1 MTMITGYKTLK
12 YLKKNPKIYEK
23 INSLGDLARAELSK
37 LFKELKIDVEITG
50 IGSLFMIHFLN
61 DKIKKINN
69 ASDVTLSNTELLLNY
84 NLEFN
89 CKI

>member
-1 MTMITGYKTLK
+1 M
-12 YLKKNPKIYEK
+12 KKNPKVYEK
-23 INSLGDLARAELSK
+23 INSLGDLARTELSK

-69 ASDVTLSNTELLLNY
+69 AQM
-84 NLEFN
+84 
-89 CKI
+89 